1 MPKTRLLTKS
11 RFKMA
16 LDCPN
21 KLFYTKKRKA
31 FTDKSVDDAFME
43 ALAEGGFQVG
53 ELAKCYKPGG
63 VNVFSLNEKEA
74 LDKTNEEMA
83 KVNAI
88 IYEGAFLW
96 NNCFVRADI
105 VVKRGDNISLFEVKA
120 KSYRGTDSAGM
131 MSKSGLPNLA
141 WKPYVYDV
149 AFQKLIIQNSFPQF
163 SVKGYLT
170 LVDKNAI
177 CSVDGLNQKFF
188 IDVVDGR
195 KSVHVSG
202 DVSLDALGVRLLVDV
217 DVDEMINLI
226 YDSIQETDIKQLPND
241 RNMSFAEMVQLFSEN
256 YKNDAELITLP
267 TSICLGCQF
276 RDNENLDKSGFH
288 RCWTREFKL
297 TPADYKKDSAFDLW
311 GGSLGPRSLKKEFID
326 KKKFF
331 MKDLKADDVA
341 PKIIPEVVSGMS
353 AHDRRLQQIEFAKTG
368 SKQAF
373 VCKEDLK
380 IEIDSWTYPLHFI
393 DFETTALAIPMNKGM
408 RPYEGIAFQFS
419 HHTLDKDGKVKHAG
433 QWINTDRGVYPNFQF
448 VRELKA
454 QLENDEGTIFR
465 YHNHENIYLNMIHRQ
480 LKSSKELDKDSL
492 MSFIQ
497 SITIPT
503 RDVVN
508 PWTPGKRNMV
518 DLYRLVTSYYI
529 HPMMKGSNSI
539 KKVLPTILNDSKFLK
554 EKYGQPIYGGEIES
568 KNFSNQVWVKLD
580 ENGNIEDPY
589 KLLNLE
595 FPVFNNLTVDQ
606 LETLVTSENSG
617 MNDGGAA
624 MMAYAR
630 MQFGEMTDFE
640 RESYKNALLRYCELD
655 TLAMVMIYEHWKSI
669 VYN

>member
-1 MPKTRLLTKS
+1 MVSTRYLTKS
-11 RFKMA
+11 RFKIA

-21 KLFYTKKRKA
+21 KLFYTKKGNSY
-31 FTDKSVDDAFME
+31 TDKSVDDPFME

-53 ELAKCYKPGG
+53 ELAKFYRPGG
-63 VNVFSLNEKEA
+63 ADVTSLNETEA
-74 LDKTNEEMA
+74 LANTNAEMA
-83 KVNAI
+83 KENAI

-96 NNCFVRADI
+96 NNCFVRADV
-105 VVKRGDNISLFEVKA
+105 VVKRGDKISLYEVKA
-120 KSYRGTDSAGM
+120 KSYRGKDSAGM
-131 MSKSGLPNLA
+131 TSKSGLPNSE

-149 AFQKLIIQNSFPQF
+149 AFQKYIIKNAFPQF
-163 SVKGYLT
+163 SVKAYLT
-170 LVDKNAI
+170 LANKDAI

-195 KSVHVSG
+195 KSVRVCG
-202 DVSLDALGVRLLVDV
+202 DVSLDALGVRLLADV
-217 DVDEMINLI
+217 DVDEMTNLI
-226 YDSIQETDIKQLPND
+226 YDSIQETDIKQLPNG
-241 RNMSFAEMVQLFSEN
+241 RSMSFAEMVQLFSEN
-256 YKNDAELITLP
+256 YKNDTELITLP
-267 TSICLGCQF
+267 TSGCLGCQY
-276 RDNENLDKSGFH
+276 RNNENFDKSGFH

-297 TPADYKKDSAFDLW
+297 TPTDFEKKSAFDLW
-311 GGSLGPRSLKKEFID
+311 GGSLGSRSLKKEFID

-331 MKDLKADDVA
+331 MKDLEEDDVA
-341 PKIIPEVVSGMS
+341 PKKIPEVVYGMS
-353 AHDRRLQQIEFAKTG
+353 AHDRRLHQIEFAKTG
-368 SKQAF
+368 SKEAF
-373 VCKEDLK
+373 VSKEDLK

-393 DFETTALAIPMNKGM
+393 DFETTALAIPMHKGM

-419 HHTLDKDGKVKHAG
+419 HHTVDKDGKVKHAG
-433 QWINTDRGVYPNFQF
+433 EWINTDRGVYPNFQF

-465 YHNHENIYLNMIHRQ
+465 YHNHENTYLNMIYRQ
-480 LKSSKELDKDSL
+480 LKESGEPDKELL

-497 SITIPT
+497 AITKPT
-503 RDVVN
+503 GDTVN
-508 PWTPGKRNMV
+508 PWTPGERNMV
-518 DLYRLVTSYYI
+518 DLYQLVTSYYI

-539 KKVLPTILNDSKFLK
+539 KKVLPAVLNDSEFLK

-580 ENGNIEDPY
+580 ENGNAEDPY
-589 KLLNLE
+589 KLLE
-595 FPVFNNLTVDQ
+595 PVFKDLSVDQ

-669 VYN
+669 VND